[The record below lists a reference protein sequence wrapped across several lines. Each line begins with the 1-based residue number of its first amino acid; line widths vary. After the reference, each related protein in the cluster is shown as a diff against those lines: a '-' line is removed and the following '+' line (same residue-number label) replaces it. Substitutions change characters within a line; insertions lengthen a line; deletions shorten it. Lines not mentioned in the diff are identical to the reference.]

1 MDYYVCIGPQT
12 TTNTF
17 SSITWTKGAGTT
29 SYYFVVN
36 GPARLIGPEAAGT
49 IQAAA
54 FNSQCSG
61 TGIALTD
68 DFVEIIDG
76 TFTASNGTSTPA
88 IQYCGIGFPSA
99 VTSTSK
105 PFRIHVFTD
114 DNEEIATDVYENSV
128 GFSLSYT
135 LT

>member
-17 SSITWTKGAGTT
+17 NSITWSKGVGTT

-36 GPARLIGPEAAGT
+36 GSARLFGPEVAGT

-54 FNSQCSG
+54 FGSQCSG
-61 TGIALTD
+61 TGIAGTED
-68 DFVEIIDG
+68 YVEIKDG
-76 TFTASNGTSTPA
+76 TFTASTGTSTSA
-88 IQYCGIGFPSA
+88 ILYCGIGFPSA

-105 PFRIHVFTD
+105 PFRLRVVTD
-114 DNEEIATDVYENSV
+114 RNEELATDVYENSI
-128 GFSLSYT
+128 GFSLSYI
-135 LT
+135 LS